1 MKRSI
6 LIATLTVA
14 AFCIATTP
22 AFAQHGRPASP
33 GAATPSTHGSSASVE
48 GGHASS
54 GATSS
59 PNPNSSPSSVFA
71 HSPNLATNLTN
82 ALSKSGIS
90 VPGGNLGTFCTNNNF
105 KTLGQCIAA
114 LHINNKFPSCN
125 FTDLATGI
133 GKALRTCGPSA
144 DAKTEARNASKQ
156 ANQDIKDAKSKS

>member
-1 MKRSI
+1 MKR
-6 LIATLTVA
+6 LIAPFFAVGTLLFLGPSA
-14 AFCIATTP
+14 Y
-22 AFAQHGRPASP
+22 AQHGGRPSGTP
-33 GAATPSTHGSSASVE
+33 GSGASVE
-48 GGHASS
+48 RGHVSS

-59 PNPNSSPSSVFA
+59 ANPNSLPSSVFE

-90 VPGGNLGTFCTNNNF
+90 VPGGNLATFCTSNTF

-114 LHINNKFPSCN
+114 LHINHKFSSCS

-144 DAKTEARNASKQ
+144 DAKAEARNATKQ
-156 ANQDIKDAKSKS
+156 ANQEIRESGS